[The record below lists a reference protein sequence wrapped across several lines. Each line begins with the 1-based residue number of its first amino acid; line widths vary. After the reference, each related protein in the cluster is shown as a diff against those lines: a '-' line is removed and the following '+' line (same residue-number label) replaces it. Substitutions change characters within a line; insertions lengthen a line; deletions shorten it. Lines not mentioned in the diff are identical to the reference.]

1 MFTRSVENS
10 YIFMQLNSFN
20 ADGLVNSC
28 VTYIAVIRRLAAF
41 LLLLCAANSYARPDM
56 APLGPNIADRG
67 SAFYHF
73 TVSTFDSADGKRHY
87 KVWTAIPNKK
97 PPVSGYPVLY
107 LLDGN
112 AVMDRLSDDLL
123 QKLSQRDPPVL
134 MAIGYQTDLPFDLTA
149 RAYDYT
155 PATQTSPQNL
165 RGRAG
170 GGSAVFRVLLEHT
183 IAPQAEKNLNIDP
196 QKRALW
202 GHSYGGLFV
211 LESFLSSDFFHTF
224 YSAVPSLDR
233 NNTTLLNALEHTNK
247 AQGSQKSVWFMEGDG
262 DRKSR
267 DENATSD
274 ALNVASQTAS
284 HLRSAGIPVTYRL
297 YPGLTHGAMFTASM
311 HTALLHVSGET
322 LPYAH

>member
-1 MFTRSVENS
+1 MLTCSFKNGSTFLRLSA
-10 YIFMQLNSFN
+10 FN
-20 ADGLVNSC
+20 AGGFS
-28 VTYIAVIRRLAAF
+28 TFSAVIRQLAAV
-41 LLLLCAANSYARPDM
+41 LLLLCAANGYARPDM
-56 APLGPNIADRG
+56 TPLGPNIADKG

-73 TVSTFDSADGKRHY
+73 TVNTFDSADGKRHY

-97 PPVSGYPVLY
+97 PPASGYPVLY

-112 AVMDRLSDDLL
+112 AVMDRLSDELL
-123 QKLSQRDPPVL
+123 QKLSLRDPPVL
-134 MAIGYQTDLPFDLTA
+134 VAIGYQTDLPFDLTA

-155 PATQTSPQNL
+155 PPTQSSPQNL

-170 GGSAVFRVLLEHT
+170 GGSAVFRALLERT
-183 IAPQAEKNLNIDP
+183 IAPQAEKDLAIDP

-233 NNTTLLNALEHTNK
+233 HNAALLNALEQVNE
-247 AQGSQKSVWFMEGDG
+247 AQGSQKSLWFMEGDG
-262 DRKSR
+262 DRNAR

-274 ALNVASQTAS
+274 VLNALSQTVS
-284 HLRSAGIPVTYRL
+284 RLRSRGIPATYRL
-297 YPGLTHGAMFTASM
+297 YPGLTHGAMFDASV
-311 HTALLHVSGET
+311 HLALLDVSGET
-322 LPYAH
+322 LTEAQ

>member
-1 MFTRSVENS
+1 MFTRSFKNGF
-10 YIFMQLNSFN
+10 IFLRLSSFN
-20 ADGLVNSC
+20 AGGFS
-28 VTYIAVIRRLAAF
+28 TPGAVIRQLAAF

-56 APLGPNIADRG
+56 TPLGPNIADKG

-73 TVSTFDSADGKRHY
+73 TVNTFDSADGKRHY

-97 PPVSGYPVLY
+97 PPASGYPVLY

-112 AVMDRLSDDLL
+112 AVMDRLSDELL

-134 MAIGYQTDLPFDLTA
+134 VAIGYQTDLPFELTA

-155 PATQTSPQNL
+155 PATQSSPQNL
-165 RGRAG
+165 RGRTG
-170 GGSAVFRVLLEHT
+170 GGSAVFRRLLEQT
-183 IAPQAEKNLNIDP
+183 IAPQAEKDLAIDP

-233 NNTTLLNALEHTNK
+233 NNAALLSALERVNT
-247 AQGSQKSVWFMEGDG
+247 AQSRQKSVWFMEGDG
-262 DRKSR
+262 VRKTR

-274 ALNVASQTAS
+274 VLTALSQTVS
-284 HLRSAGIPVTYRL
+284 RLRSRGIPATYRL
-297 YPGLTHGAMFTASM
+297 YPGLTHGAMFAASM
-311 HTALLHVSGET
+311 HAALLHVSGET
-322 LPYAH
+322 LSEAE

>member
-1 MFTRSVENS
+1 MFTRSFKNGF
-10 YIFMQLNSFN
+10 IFLRLSSFN
-20 ADGLVNSC
+20 AGGFSTPGA
-28 VTYIAVIRRLAAF
+28 VTRQLAAL

-56 APLGPNIADRG
+56 TPLGPNIADKG

-73 TVSTFDSADGKRHY
+73 TVNTFDSADGKRHY

-97 PPVSGYPVLY
+97 PPASGYPVLY

-112 AVMDRLSDDLL
+112 AVMDRLSDELL

-134 MAIGYQTDLPFDLTA
+134 VAIGYQTDLPFELTA

-155 PATQTSPQNL
+155 PATQSSPQNL
-165 RGRAG
+165 RGRTG
-170 GGSAVFRVLLEHT
+170 GGSAVFHRLLEQT
-183 IAPQAEKNLNIDP
+183 IAPQAEKDLAIDP

-233 NNTTLLNALEHTNK
+233 NNAALLSALERVNT
-247 AQGSQKSVWFMEGDG
+247 AQSRQKSVWFMEGDG
-262 DRKSR
+262 DRKTQ

-274 ALNVASQTAS
+274 VLAALSQTVS
-284 HLRSAGIPVTYRL
+284 CLRSRGIPATYRL
-297 YPGLTHGAMFTASM
+297 YPGLTHGAMFAASM
-311 HTALLHVSGET
+311 HSALLHVSGET
-322 LPYAH
+322 LSEAE

>member
-1 MFTRSVENS
+1 MFTRSFKNGF
-10 YIFMQLNSFN
+10 IFLRLSSFN
-20 ADGLVNSC
+20 AGGFSSPG
-28 VTYIAVIRRLAAF
+28 AVIRQLAA
-41 LLLLCAANSYARPDM
+41 LLLMLCAANSYARPDM
-56 APLGPNIADRG
+56 TPFGPNIADKG

-73 TVSTFDSADGKRHY
+73 TVNTFDSADGKRHY

-97 PPVSGYPVLY
+97 PPASGYPVLY

-112 AVMDRLSDDLL
+112 AVMDRLSDELL

-134 MAIGYQTDLPFDLTA
+134 VAIGYQTDLPFELTA

-155 PATQTSPQNL
+155 PATQSSPQNL
-165 RGRAG
+165 RGRTG
-170 GGSAVFRVLLEHT
+170 GGSAVFRRLLEQT
-183 IAPQAEKNLNIDP
+183 IAPLAEKDLAIDP

-233 NNTTLLNALEHTNK
+233 NNAALLSALERVNT
-247 AQGSQKSVWFMEGDG
+247 AQSRQKSVWFMEGDG
-262 DRKSR
+262 DRKTR

-274 ALNVASQTAS
+274 VLTALSQTVS
-284 HLRSAGIPVTYRL
+284 RLRSRGIPATYRL
-297 YPGLTHGAMFTASM
+297 YPGLTHGAMFAASM
-311 HTALLHVSGET
+311 HAALLHVSGET
-322 LPYAH
+322 LSEAE